1 MTTWSL
7 EDHVQN
13 LNYHFFKNF
22 ENIKMDKI
30 DFLKNTA
37 LNSKLSKFKIQ
48 IKIQIKIQ
56 NCLNVQSV

>member
-37 LNSKLSKFKIQ
+37 LNS
-48 IKIQIKIQ
+48 
-56 NCLNVQSV
+56 

>member
-30 DFLKNTA
+30 DFLKKYCPEFITV
-37 LNSKLSKFKIQ
+37 Q
-48 IKIQIKIQ
+48 IQ
-56 NCLNVQSV
+56 NSN